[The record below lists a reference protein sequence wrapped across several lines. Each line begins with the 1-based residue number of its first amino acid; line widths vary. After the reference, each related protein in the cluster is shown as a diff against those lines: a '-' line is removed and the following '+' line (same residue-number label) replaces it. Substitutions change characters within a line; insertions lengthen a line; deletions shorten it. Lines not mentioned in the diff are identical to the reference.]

1 MRLYSKYVL
10 KTVVGTFCN
19 AVFLLVK
26 EVYLY
31 ILSFFSSKLD
41 SRLTLH
47 VLSDF

>member
-10 KTVVGTFCN
+10 KTAVGTFCN
-19 AVFLLVK
+19 VMFLLVK
-26 EVYLY
+26 EIYLY
-31 ILSFFSSKLD
+31 ILSFFGSKLV